1 MLKNISKKHTINYI
15 LGLLLFGL
23 NGIVASQISLSS
35 GSIVF
40 FRTLIGSVLL
50 ITVFLIS
57 GGRFQFL
64 SINKIHLAFVVGS
77 GIAMGV
83 SWMFLYE
90 AYQRICVGLASLIYY
105 TGPVF
110 VVLIS
115 PVLFREKLTS
125 RKILCFVFVLTGM
138 ILTNLSQ
145 LQGGGDTIGFL
156 CGIGSAVL
164 YAFMVIL
171 NKKAET
177 ITDMKNAAIQLTVS
191 FLTVTL
197 FMLFRQGITVPS
209 GGAQW
214 CWMFLLGFIN
224 TGVGCYLYF
233 SSIGYLPVQTVSILG
248 YLEPLSALLFSVII
262 LEESFSFVQII
273 GAILIL
279 GGAVSVNG
287 QTSKN
292 MI

>member
-90 AYQRICVGLASLIYY
+90 AYQRIGVGLASLIYY

>member
-1 MLKNISKKHTINYI
+1 MKNISNKYTITYI

-50 ITVFLIS
+50 ITAFLIS
-57 GGRFQFL
+57 GGRFQLL
-64 SINKIHLAFVVGS
+64 SINKKHLAFVVGS

-83 SWMFLYE
+83 SWVFLYE
-90 AYQRICVGLASLIYY
+90 AYQRIGVGLASLVYY

-115 PVLFREKLTS
+115 PVLFREKLAF
-125 RKILCFVFVLTGM
+125 RKILCFAFVLTGM
-138 ILTNLSQ
+138 ILTNLPQ
-145 LQGGGDTIGFL
+145 LQSGGDTVGFL
-156 CGIGSAVL
+156 CGIGSAIM

-177 ITDMKNAAIQLTVS
+177 ITGMKNAAIQLTVS
-191 FLTVTL
+191 FLTVAL
-197 FMLFRQGITVPS
+197 FMLFRHGIAVPS
-209 GGAQW
+209 SGVEW
-214 CWMFLLGFIN
+214 CWMFFLGLIN

-233 SSIGYLPVQTVSILG
+233 SSIGHLPVQTASILG

-262 LEESFSFVQII
+262 LGESFNPVQII
-273 GAILIL
+273 GTILIL
-279 GGAVSVNG
+279 GGAVLVNN
-287 QTSKN
+287 QNSNNT
-292 MI
+292 